1 MKIDYRKPKWMTPKI
16 FAASKKR
23 SKLSKKYYANPSKV
37 NKEELHSYS
46 KYCTEIITDAKDK
59 FLNRLIVKLDDPN
72 KSAKLHWSIINNF
85 LNNKKNPTIPPLL
98 FNGTLISDFKQKSD
112 LFSSYFCSQCTPI
125 DTFSKLPLF
134 AYKTENHL
142 DY

>member
-59 FLNRLIVKLDDPN
+59 FLNRLNVQLGDSN
-72 KSAKLHWSIINNF
+72 TSAKSCWSIINNF
-85 LNNKKNPTIPPLL
+85 LNNKKICTLPPLCL
-98 FNGTLISDFKQKSD
+98 MVLYFQILKELRNYKQK
-112 LFSSYFCSQCTPI
+112 LFLCPPQ
-125 DTFSKLPLF
+125 K
-134 AYKTENHL
+134 
-142 DY
+142 